1 MWPWYRNWGS
11 AIGLL
16 YKIQWAGKD
25 FYFLPPSWT
34 TTVDDLRNTS
44 GAQKSPSDPSSFEVT
59 STVYLRNEFCP
70 RALRH
75 ILLSV
80 IPAGVSL
87 FYMRHANVCWGKAGR
102 VGLSL
107 QVNAL
112 TERDIISLS
121 LISKAIFNHSWNA
134 TLSSKNDREYLIL
147 KYPTAWAHGLA
158 STKTR
163 NQIKSPTT
171 QTNVPI
177 MKLYGKQHT
186 SLSSE
191 RKQYL
196 CKTAAKAYLSL
207 SHKSS
212 TSTCRR
218 GGPSK
223 MSSRCSPPLP
233 DKIRAVCTS

>member
-1 MWPWYRNWGS
+1 MKRCVWPWYRNWGS
-11 AIGLL
+11 AIELL

-25 FYFLPPSWT
+25 FYFLPPSGT
-34 TTVDDLRNTS
+34 TTVDGLRNTS

-87 FYMRHANVCWGKAGR
+87 FYMRHTNVCWGKAGR

-121 LISKAIFNHSWNA
+121 LKSKAVFNHS
-134 TLSSKNDREYLIL
+134 
-147 KYPTAWAHGLA
+147 
-158 STKTR
+158 
-163 NQIKSPTT
+163 
-171 QTNVPI
+171 
-177 MKLYGKQHT
+177 
-186 SLSSE
+186 
-191 RKQYL
+191 
-196 CKTAAKAYLSL
+196 
-207 SHKSS
+207 
-212 TSTCRR
+212 
-218 GGPSK
+218 
-223 MSSRCSPPLP
+223 
-233 DKIRAVCTS
+233 